1 MFSCLFL
8 FAFVLT
14 DWYSDTGCPAQISPV
29 CHNPTW
35 LPASWKVQAILR
47 QVRALLVLFHF
58 YRKKFSNL
66 YVLLSSAWSLGQLS
80 NHHLISPY
88 CIMADKLPFWIL
100 APIPQFIPYNL
111 SPHAWD
117 LDSTPWIPDFIGR
130 IFLNFGI
137 RAPLHWTTPCYCFC
151 FHYEIFISCSINR
164 SNQSKSSSYFDLL
177 ALRNANLSQENKF
190 IKIIKFIKLHR

>member
-1 MFSCLFL
+1 MTNYRFEFWHQSRNLFL
-8 FAFVLT
+8 ITFRPMHEI
-14 DWYSDTGCPAQISPV
+14 W
-29 CHNPTW
+29 
-35 LPASWKVQAILR
+35 ILR
-47 QVRALLVLFHF
+47 RGFHISGSGLKSLSVQLEFWVSIVSGIRSPRAVF
-58 YRKKFSNL
+58 
-66 YVLLSSAWSLGQLS
+66 Q
-80 NHHLISPY
+80 
-88 CIMADKLPFWIL
+88 
-100 APIPQFIPYNL
+100 IPKPR
-111 SPHAWD
+111 
-117 LDSTPWIPDFIGR
+117 IPDFTGR